1 MESSHD
7 KDEYFTISD
16 CDLCGEDNRY
26 VEHGKDTFG
35 VHVIDYCAYGCNNE
49 KVMLIFEN
57 LNGYV
62 QIDRNLKR
70 GLSERHSSRAKKKK
84 RGKKKYKV
92 FWTDVS

>member
-62 QIDRNLKR
+62 QIDRNLKEDYLKGILQ
-70 GLSERHSSRAKKKK
+70 GLKKERK
-84 RGKKKYKV
+84 KKKYKV

>member
-7 KDEYFTISD
+7 KDEYFTIGD

-49 KVMLIFEN
+49 KSNVDFWKFKWVCSNRSES
-57 LNGYV
+57 
-62 QIDRNLKR
+62 KR
-70 GLSERHSSRAKKKK
+70 GLSERHSSRAIKKE
-84 RGKKKYKV
+84 REKKYKV

>member
-49 KVMLIFEN
+49 KKVMLIFEN

-62 QIDRNLKR
+62 QIDRNLKEDYLKGILQ
-70 GLSERHSSRAKKKK
+70 GLKKK
-84 RGKKKYKV
+84 RGKKEI
-92 FWTDVS
+92 

>member
-1 MESSHD
+1 MVAIM
-7 KDEYFTISD
+7 K
-16 CDLCGEDNRY
+16 
-26 VEHGKDTFG
+26 
-35 VHVIDYCAYGCNNE
+35 

-92 FWTDVS
+92 LRTDVS

>member
-62 QIDRNLKR
+62 QIDRNLKEDYLKGILQ
-70 GLSERHSSRAKKKK
+70 GLKKKE
-84 RGKKKYKV
+84 RKKKYKV